1 MTRARE
7 NKPTRPNKPARG
19 VGGAATRPNKQ
30 VGNWLILLAC
40 MIFGMVIGGG
50 HARTI
55 NAGFSIQ
62 VWRPITGFI
71 PPMTAADWSYLFG
84 LYQKT
89 ALFQSHPISLA
100 AYKALFWP
108 MFLDRCWGRLIALT
122 FIIPFVYF
130 WYTGQLSRRLKL
142 WLGAIF
148 LAGAGQATYG
158 WYMVQT
164 GMYPGVLS
172 PPPAWAGPHL
182 VSAMLVLFAL
192 LWTGLTIRT
201 PTPAHLPGAALL
213 RRLTSA
219 SLALILLTMFYGAL
233 VATTN
238 AITVFNTFPTMDGQ
252 WIPKGFLAMQP
263 LWWNFIVNQATV
275 QFCHRLL
282 ATITALTVLATAI
295 LGLRAPLPPALRDNF
310 LIVAA
315 LVALQYLLGMT
326 TLILA
331 APELGYVH
339 ELNAVLLFGA
349 TTLARHGLRG
359 ATAQHRLS
367 PSLAVGAE

>member
-1 MTRARE
+1 MSAARADR
-7 NKPTRPNKPARG
+7 A
-19 VGGAATRPNKQ
+19 
-30 VGNWLILLAC
+30 VGNWLILLGC

-71 PPMTAADWSYLFG
+71 PPMSAAAWAHLFG
-84 LYQKT
+84 LYQQT
-89 ALFQSHPISLA
+89 ALYQSHPISLA

-108 MFLDRCWGRLIALT
+108 MFLDRCWGRLIALA
-122 FIIPFVYF
+122 FIIPFIYF
-130 WYTGQLSRRLKL
+130 WAKGRLSRRLKL

-148 LAGAGQATYG
+148 LAGVGQATYG
-158 WYMVQT
+158 WYMVRT

-172 PPPAWAGPHL
+172 PPPAWAAPHL
-182 VSAMLVLFAL
+182 VSAMLVLLAL
-192 LWTGLTIRT
+192 LWTGMTIRT
-201 PTPAHLPGAALL
+201 PTPAPLPGALGL

-238 AITVFNTFPTMDGQ
+238 AISVFNTFPTMDGQ

-263 LWWNFIVNQATV
+263 LWWNFIANKATV

-282 ATITALTVLATAI
+282 ATITALTVLGTAT
-295 LGLRAPLPPALRDNF
+295 LGLRAPLPPGLRDNF

-315 LVALQYLLGMT
+315 LVALQYVLGMT

-331 APELGYVH
+331 APQLGYVH

-349 TTLARHGLRG
+349 TAAARHGLRG
-359 ATAQHRLS
+359 AVPVGVLS
-367 PSLAVGAE
+367 PSFAVGAE